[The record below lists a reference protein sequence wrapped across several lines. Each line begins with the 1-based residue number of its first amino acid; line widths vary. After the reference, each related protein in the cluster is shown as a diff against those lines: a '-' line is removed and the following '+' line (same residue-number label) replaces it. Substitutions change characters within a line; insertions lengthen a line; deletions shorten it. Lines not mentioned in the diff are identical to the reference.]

1 MKISVLSGSPKG
13 DLSVTLQ
20 YVNFIRKKFPTHEF
34 GIHHIGRMIKRI
46 EKDTVYFDSII
57 DDIRN
62 SDAVLW
68 AAPLYVLLVPSQCKR
83 FIELVWERGAEDAF
97 AGKYAGVITTS
108 IHFFDHTAHNYL
120 RSVSEDLGMR
130 FAGAFSPDM
139 YDIMKEDERARLLLF
154 AEEMF
159 ETIAR
164 RRPVARELAPLS
176 PGGFE
181 YTPAPA
187 RAAVDPAGKRVLVLA
202 DGAEKG
208 NLGAM
213 IRRFSGSFAGGVE
226 VADIAELDMRG
237 GCLGCIKCGFDNIC
251 AYEGADGYIDF
262 YNEKVKKADLVVF
275 CGEIRDRYLSA
286 RWKQFFDRGFF
297 NTHTPT
303 LAGKQAAFI
312 ISGPL
317 RQIPN
322 LREIL
327 TAFAEWQNANLVD
340 IVTDED
346 ADSPAIDGLLSSLA
360 ERMVDAARRGYVR
373 PVGFL
378 GVGGMKVFRD
388 DIWGRLRFAFQADH
402 RFYEANG
409 LYDFPQYDEKAIA
422 MNKAMMDLTSNP
434 EMKEKIRKTMRENM
448 VAPLRH
454 IVETH

>member
-20 YVNFIRKKFPTHEF
+20 YVNYIRKKFPAHEF
-34 GIHHIGRMIKRI
+34 GVHHIGRSINRI
-46 EKDTVYFDSII
+46 EKDRAYFDSII
-57 DDIRN
+57 DDVRT

-68 AAPLYVLLVPSQCKR
+68 AVPLYVFLVPSQCKR
-83 FIELVWERGAEDAF
+83 FVELVWERGAEGAF
-97 AGKYAGVITTS
+97 AGKYAAVITTS

-120 RSVSEDLGMR
+120 RAVSEDLGMS

-139 YDIMKEDERARLLLF
+139 FDIMKEEERARLLLF
-154 AEEMF
+154 AEETL
-159 ETIAR
+159 ETIEK
-164 RRPVARELAPLS
+164 RRPVTREFAPLTI
-176 PGGFE
+176 GGFD
-181 YTPAPA
+181 YDPSPA
-187 RAAVDPAGKRVLVLA
+187 RGSVDPAGKKVLVLA
-202 DGAEKG
+202 DGAKKG

-213 IRRFSGSFAGGVE
+213 IRRFAGSFAAGVE

-251 AYEGADGYIDF
+251 AYEGSDGYIDF
-262 YNEKVKKADLVVF
+262 YKEKVKKADMVVF

-286 RWKQFFDRGFF
+286 RWKRFFDRGFF
-297 NTHTPT
+297 NTHMPM
-303 LAGKQAAFI
+303 LSGKQMAFI

-327 TAFAEWQNANLVD
+327 TAFAEWQNANIVD
-340 IVTDED
+340 FVTDED
-346 ADSPAIDGLLSSLA
+346 ADSRAIDAQLSALA
-360 ERMVDAARRGYVR
+360 ERLVGAERRGYIR
-373 PVGFL
+373 PAGFL
-378 GVGGMKVFRD
+378 GVGGMKIFRD
-388 DIWGRLRFAFQADH
+388 DIWGRLRFVFQADH
-402 RFYEANG
+402 RYYEANG
-409 LYDFPQYDEKAIA
+409 LYDFPQYDEKSIA
-422 MNKAMMDLTSNP
+422 MNKTMMDLTSNP